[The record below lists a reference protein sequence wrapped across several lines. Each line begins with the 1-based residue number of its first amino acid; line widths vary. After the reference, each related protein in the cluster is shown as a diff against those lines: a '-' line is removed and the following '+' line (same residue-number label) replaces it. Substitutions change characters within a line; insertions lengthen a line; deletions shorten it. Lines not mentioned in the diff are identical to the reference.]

1 MKRWL
6 GSILPG
12 IVVALAFMEVGRL
25 NDSVWRIVGLFV
37 CFLLLQS
44 LYVQRFPR
52 AVALEY
58 ALKLKP
64 GQKVEVEGK

>member
-12 IVVALAFMEVGRL
+12 VVIALAFSVASHIE
-25 NDSVWRIVGLFV
+25 DSIWHFV
-37 CFLLLQS
+37 ALWAAFMLLQIFF
-44 LYVQRFPR
+44 VQRFPR

-64 GQKVEVEGK
+64 GQKVEAEGK